1 MLLELTPSESLFGIG
16 SDEHAKTAEKLICL
30 LDQMNISTEPY
41 RENNC
46 ITLKTSLGELVFY
59 TKDSA
64 GYYQLRGLERMIE
77 QNPDKLDID
86 LLESQLLPEMDIVD
100 DYFCDLTWYY
110 EELIFTLK
118 NDQTWRWLAGG
129 N

>member
-1 MLLELTPSESLFGIG
+1 MLLELTPSESLFDIG
-16 SDEHAKTAEKLICL
+16 TDDFARTAEKLICL
-30 LDQMNISTEPY
+30 LDRMHICADPY
-41 RENNC
+41 RKNNC

-77 QNPDKLDID
+77 QNPDKLDVD
-86 LLESQLLPEMDIVD
+86 LLENQLPEMDIVD
-100 DYFCDLTWYY
+100 DYFCDLDWY
-110 EELIFTLK
+110 EDEVVLTIQ
-118 NDQTWRWLAGG
+118 NDTTWRWFSGG